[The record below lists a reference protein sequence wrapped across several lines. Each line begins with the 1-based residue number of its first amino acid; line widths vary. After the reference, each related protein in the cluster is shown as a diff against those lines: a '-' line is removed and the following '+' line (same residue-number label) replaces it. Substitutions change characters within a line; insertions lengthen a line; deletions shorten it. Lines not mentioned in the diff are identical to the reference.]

1 MQYDD
6 FIKYAKRWGLS
17 REDLAEKI
25 GIAVNSLYN
34 YRNGKKPHKKT
45 IRKLQAFYDAYIA
58 EPTPTITRTQTT
70 PTITRKLKTE
80 KVDLA
85 DETEII
91 DALNNG
97 ETVIGNNGSK
107 YRKINGFVVKYG
119 ISGSALF
126 IGAAIDLVNSYHVV
140 REIPLKLKVGEKYKR
155 ADGVVGNVFAV
166 TPIGTYRVTFMN
178 DVEIYTYK
186 EDGTCITEGI
196 GEEFNLV
203 EEC

>member
-1 MQYDD
+1 MQFED
-6 FIKYAKRWGLS
+6 FSKYAKRWGLS

-45 IRKLQAFYDAYIA
+45 IRKLQAFYDKYIA
-58 EPTPTITRTQTT
+58 EPTPTITRT
-70 PTITRKLKTE
+70 LKTE

-97 ETVIGNNGSK
+97 ETVIGNNGAK

-126 IGAAIDLVNSYHVV
+126 IGATIDLVNSYHVV

-186 EDGTCITEGI
+186 EDGTCITEGV

>member
-1 MQYDD
+1 MQYED
-6 FIKYAKRWGLS
+6 FRKYARKWGLS
-17 REDLAEKI
+17 IYDLSNQI
-25 GIAVNSLYN
+25 GIAVNALYN
-34 YRNGKKPHKKT
+34 YKKGKKLREKT
-45 IRKLQAFYDAYIA
+45 MRKLQAFYDAHIA
-58 EPTPTITRTQTT
+58 EPADTITQTEVKPTITRT
-70 PTITRKLKTE
+70 PKTE
-80 KVDLA
+80 KVNLA

-97 ETVIGNNGSK
+97 ETVIGNNGAK

-126 IGAAIDLVNSYHVV
+126 IGAAIDLVNDYYVI

-186 EDGTCITEGI
+186 EDGTCITEGV
-196 GEEFNLV
+196 GKEFNLV
-203 EEC
+203 EEY

>member
-6 FIKYAKRWGLS
+6 FIKYAKRQGLN
-17 REDLAEKI
+17 RNELAQKI
-25 GIAVNSLYN
+25 GVAVKVLYN
-34 YRNGKKPHKKT
+34 YRSGKSLQNKT
-45 IRKLQAFYDAYIA
+45 KYKLQAFYDKYIDTITRTQA
-58 EPTPTITRTQTT
+58 TPTITRT
-70 PTITRKLKTE
+70 PKTE
-80 KVDLA
+80 KVNLA

-119 ISGSALF
+119 ISDSPLF

-155 ADGVVGNVFAV
+155 ADGVVGNVFVV

-178 DVEIYTYK
+178 DVKIYTYK
-186 EDGTCITEGI
+186 EDGTCITERV

>member
-17 REDLAEKI
+17 HEDLAEKI

-34 YRNGKKPHKKT
+34 YKKGKPLRNKT
-45 IRKLQAFYDAYIA
+45 KYKIKAFYDKYIA
-58 EPTPTITRTQTT
+58 ESTPTITRTQAT

-80 KVDLA
+80 RVELS

-107 YRKINGFVVKYG
+107 YRKISGFVVKYG
-119 ISGSALF
+119 ISDSPLF

-155 ADGVVGNVFAV
+155 VDGVVGNVFAS
-166 TPIGTYRVTFMN
+166 TPMGTYYVIFLN
-178 DVEIYTYK
+178 DTKIYVYK
-186 EDGTCITEGI
+186 EDGTCITEGV

-203 EEC
+203 EEY

>member
-17 REDLAEKI
+17 RKNLAKRI
-25 GIAVNSLYN
+25 GIAANVLYN
-34 YRNGKKPHKKT
+34 YKNGKSLRNKT
-45 IRKLQAFYDAYIA
+45 KHKLQAFYDKYIDTITRTQA
-58 EPTPTITRTQTT
+58 TPTITRT
-70 PTITRKLKTE
+70 LKTE
-80 KVDLA
+80 RVELA

-119 ISGSALF
+119 ISDSPLF

-186 EDGTCITEGI
+186 EDGTCITEGV